1 MTPVLDPTR
10 DLSLT
15 RLIRAPRRLV
25 WKAWTDPDS
34 FARWWVPHPA
44 EARVDA
50 MELER
55 GGGSSSRPP

>member
-25 WKAWTDPDS
+25 WKARTDPDS